1 MRKTGLVIGLDAELQ
16 LVTKQSINDMNTELS
31 EFNRWC
37 QASWGSTVRDYKK
50 LFAHGT
56 PQIRDNFDFDKLS
69 PYLKAHI
76 AERLIIESCNRV
88 GAYQESGDV
97 TWYIR
102 SFAREMQ
109 DDGDGFTGRRIQP
122 LKAALLLLAASQFSH
137 TLPRSA
143 NDTDQILAGGAAIS
157 AMYLLAQL
165 EFLCRKNCRYLNED
179 GTVKRD
185 IPAEL
190 REKARRGRNL
200 KPNTKRINQIHQAF
214 CLYLYRNRTL
224 AGRRLQ
230 ILDRKL
236 RIVARLKN
244 TRHPAMHG
252 ELPDPAAEA
261 RFFGLLIA
269 VFYYGKRQSE
279 G

>member
-1 MRKTGLVIGLDAELQ
+1 MGLVIELNSGLQ
-16 LVTKQSINDMNTELS
+16 LVTKQSRDDMNTELS
-31 EFNRWC
+31 ELNRWC
-37 QASWGSTVRDYKK
+37 QASWGSTVRNYKK

-69 PYLKAHI
+69 PFLKVHI
-76 AERLIIESCNRV
+76 AERLIIESCNRI

-122 LKAALLLLAASQFSH
+122 LKAALILLAASQFSH
-137 TLPRSA
+137 TLPHSA
-143 NDTDQILAGGAAIS
+143 NDTDQILAGGAAMS

-165 EFLCRKNCRYLNED
+165 EFLCRKKCRYLNED
-179 GTVKRD
+179 GTIKRA
-185 IPAEL
+185 IPAQL
-190 REKARRGRNL
+190 RKKAGLGDNL
-200 KPNTKRINQIHQAF
+200 KLNTKRINQIHQAF

-236 RIVARLKN
+236 RIVARLKK
-244 TRHPAMHG
+244 TRHPVMHG
-252 ELPDPAAEA
+252 ELPDPAVEA
-261 RFFGLLIA
+261 KFFGLLIA
-269 VFYYGKRQSE
+269 IFYYGKGQSK